1 MKILSHYPFPQRKD
15 KLEKHVFYFKSDS
28 MDYLSYCYE
37 KNTSAEAVLIA
48 NQFFSIEDI
57 FQESF
62 QYVTPIYKNKNTS
75 SARFGTIIR
84 ESCNLYEILCRKV
97 YNELFDYDLNC
108 SLNIYNY
115 LTLEYFFK
123 INQEEIR
130 TAIFHNYLENNSRI
144 KPFNSMSYWKGD
156 LKLKQENVPD
166 WWTAYNK
173 IKHDTNSNID
183 YATLNN
189 AIYSFAALFL
199 VIRKIYGEGLISG
212 FLRKPTTEIN
222 ISAHMY
228 PIRNSNIFIG
238 EIYKSAKR

>member
-1 MKILSHYPFPQRKD
+1 MKILSHYPFPKRNN
-15 KLEKHVFYFKSDS
+15 KLEKYVYFCKCDS
-28 MDYLSYCYE
+28 IDYISFCYE
-37 KNTSAEAVLIA
+37 KNTSAEAVLVA
-48 NQFFSIEDI
+48 NHFFSIEDI

-62 QYVTPIYKNKNTS
+62 QYVTPIYKNRDTS
-75 SARFGTIIR
+75 SARFATIIR

-97 YNELFDYDLNC
+97 YNELFDFNFDC

-130 TAIFHNYLENNSRI
+130 TAIFHNYLDNNNRI
-144 KPFNSMSYWKGD
+144 KPFDSMSDWKGD
-156 LKLKQENVPD
+156 SKLLQVNVPD

-173 IKHDTNSNID
+173 IKHDINSNID

-199 VIRKIYGEGLISG
+199 VIRRIFGDGLISG

-222 ISAHMY
+222 NSAHLY

-238 EIYKSAKR
+238 EIFKLTNK